1 MSVLPPFHLAIPVHD
16 LGAAAQFYEEAL
28 GCARGRSA
36 ANWIDFDFFGH
47 QLVLH
52 AVADP
57 SRREGANPVDGESIP
72 VPHFGLVLSWNDHA
86 QLSERLTSDG
96 VDFVIQPTTRFEGKV
111 GEQRTFFL
119 RDPCDNFLEFKAFR
133 DPEALFATDIDS
145 DEY

>member
-1 MSVLPPFHLAIPVHD
+1 MSALPPFHLAIPVYD
-16 LGAAAQFYEEAL
+16 LAAAAQFYEKTL
-28 GCARGRSA
+28 GCTRGRSA
-36 ANWIDFDFFGH
+36 ENWIDFDFFGH

-57 SRREGANPVDGESIP
+57 SRNEAANPVDGESIP
-72 VPHFGLVLSWNDHA
+72 VPHFGLVLGWENHA
-86 QLSERLTSDG
+86 QLSERLLSDG
-96 VDFVIQPTTRFEGKV
+96 VDFVIKPTTRFEGKA

-145 DEY
+145 YE